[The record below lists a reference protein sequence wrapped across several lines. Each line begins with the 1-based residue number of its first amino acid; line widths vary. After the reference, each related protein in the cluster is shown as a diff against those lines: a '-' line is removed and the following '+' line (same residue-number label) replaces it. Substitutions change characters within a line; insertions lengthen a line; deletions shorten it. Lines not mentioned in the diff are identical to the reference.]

1 MTNWWMNSSARLARC
16 SPDVVIQFEDFANHN
31 AFRLLE
37 NYRDRICTFNDDI
50 QGTASVAVAGLFS
63 ALRVTGGQ
71 LTNQRLLFLGAGE
84 AATGI
89 AELAVAAMVA
99 QGMDAAVAQRNCWLF
114 DSKGLVVASRD
125 GLAAHKLPFAHEA
138 AGCTEFTAAIRAIK
152 PTAIIGVS
160 AMPSTFNQAV
170 IELMCQYN
178 ERPIVFALSNPTSRA
193 ECTAQEAYEWSGGK
207 ALFASGSPF
216 APDFTL
222 GGQTFVPRQGNN
234 SYIFPGVGLGA
245 IAVRTRRVTDEM
257 FLAAARALAAQVTP
271 QDLAQGSLYPPLA
284 SVRDVSA
291 HIAASV
297 AEVACLAGR
306 MGWLVLPE
314 GLRLLEHPWVLGA
327 AGLMLLVEFF
337 ADKIPLLDSVWDTV
351 HTFIRIPAGAAL
363 AAMVFG
369 GQGIEW
375 QTAVALLGGTLA
387 AGTHLTKA
395 GTRAMINAS
404 PEPFS
409 NIAASF
415 GEDVVVLTGIW
426 LMFAHPWLMLALL
439 LLLVVLIAWLLPKIW
454 RGLAGV
460 VRGLSLPRASVG
472 GSS

>member
-1 MTNWWMNSSARLARC
+1 MM
-16 SPDVVIQFEDFANHN
+16 DVTHLPLD
-31 AFRLLE
+31 
-37 NYRDRICTFNDDI
+37 
-50 QGTASVAVAGLFS
+50 
-63 ALRVTGGQ
+63 
-71 LTNQRLLFLGAGE
+71 
-84 AATGI
+84 
-89 AELAVAAMVA
+89 
-99 QGMDAAVAQRNCWLF
+99 
-114 DSKGLVVASRD
+114 
-125 GLAAHKLPFAHEA
+125 LAAL
-138 AGCTEFTAAIRAIK
+138 
-152 PTAIIGVS
+152 
-160 AMPSTFNQAV
+160 
-170 IELMCQYN
+170 L
-178 ERPIVFALSNPTSRA
+178 
-193 ECTAQEAYEWSGGK
+193 
-207 ALFASGSPF
+207 
-216 APDFTL
+216 
-222 GGQTFVPRQGNN
+222 
-234 SYIFPGVGLGA
+234 
-245 IAVRTRRVTDEM
+245 
-257 FLAAARALAAQVTP
+257 ALAAG
-271 QDLAQGSLYPPLA
+271 LGWASGLRLYTTLFI
-284 SVRDVSA
+284 VG
-291 HIAASV
+291 
-297 AEVACLAGR
+297 LAGR

-460 VRGLSLPRASVG
+460 VRGLSLPRTSVG